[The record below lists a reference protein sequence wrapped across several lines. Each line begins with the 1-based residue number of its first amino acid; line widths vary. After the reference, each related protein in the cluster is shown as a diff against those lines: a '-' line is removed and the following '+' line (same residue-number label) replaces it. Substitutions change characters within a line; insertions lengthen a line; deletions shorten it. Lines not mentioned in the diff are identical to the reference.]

1 MPGPPNVW
9 GYPACH
15 LVAFLVPLRHQH
27 SGISDCISFHT
38 CALAWPL
45 IVHHGCWL
53 TTAASNLISHPPVFP
68 TALSQSGARGRERFL
83 LSPPSDPC
91 FWYCPRG
98 CIPSVAGRF
107 SLPSR
112 WPLSAGESS
121 DFPCST
127 LLSTPLRWLLRHSG
141 PCLAGCVNVI
151 YFQRMGCLFVLCTAS
166 PPS

>member
-53 TTAASNLISHPPVFP
+53 TTAASNLISHPPGLP

-83 LSPPSDPC
+83 LSPRSDLC

-107 SLPSR
+107 SPAFQLAALSRRVFRFPLLHPSLHSTQMAAPSFRPLPG
-112 WPLSAGESS
+112 W
-121 DFPCST
+121 
-127 LLSTPLRWLLRHSG
+127 LR
-141 PCLAGCVNVI
+141 
-151 YFQRMGCLFVLCTAS
+151 
-166 PPS
+166 